1 MEALCEVQMSFHEN
15 VQAGP
20 KMLKNHLK
28 LNYLI
33 YLSESGDM
41 LPDTSAMTV
50 LSEWVCFLLWKQ
62 CASLELILLLSG
74 WDSSFGI
81 WWP

>member
-33 YLSESGDM
+33 YLSESRDT
-41 LPDTSAMTV
+41 LPAT
-50 LSEWVCFLLWKQ
+50 
-62 CASLELILLLSG
+62 
-74 WDSSFGI
+74 
-81 WWP
+81 